1 MFFCERTEDL
11 SQSVFQKKYMN
22 FRAKYL
28 SKTVGKK
35 KNIHPSSMFNSLRG
49 KDKKYQHI
57 LKIIK
62 KKKKSKQTPQIHK
75 AFQTSRFEVSHSL
88 NKC

>member
-11 SQSVFQKKYMN
+11 SPSVFQKKYMN

-35 KNIHPSSMFNSLRG
+35 KNIHPSSMINSLRG

-62 KKKKSKQTPQIHK
+62 KKKRANKPLKSTKHFKHQGLKLVT
-75 AFQTSRFEVSHSL
+75 T
-88 NKC
+88 